1 MAKKTTWLKLF
12 CSLSGLSVI
21 PSSCFN
27 PESFF
32 SFKNESDT
40 IKLSNITSN
49 DLTVSDKL
57 THNDLLASNITS
69 SNFSQYF
76 ELKLVQKADEQQD
89 LNNLVDIKVGG
100 FSADDSNGILSFIV
114 TLEKKNSNPVEFKQV
129 SLEINGFLKKQEPV
143 SQPKND
149 TDNVK
154 KPENSN
160 NDESTDTTPPPTSD
174 EPSTD
179 QEKNPNS
186 SDESSTDQ
194 QKTPNSDESTTD
206 QSSSPTTVDETKKP
220 EPSSSE
226 TKLRV
231 FSDQEIYKKIYDRT
245 FSLEF
250 YTRYTRKNSSN
261 SNIEQLYYLN
271 NGTGW
276 LLDYQ
281 VSPENPDLYRLFLAT
296 NLHVAQ
302 TLWNKNDFDRPVT
315 DLESAP
321 ETIGFSL
328 GKSDQVE
335 FSAQNS
341 SLNNSVVKY
350 ATLLDNTAFYNRVP
364 NRANSWRVS
373 SQRLTIPQTV
383 FAAVDF
389 VNDQQTTQELSS
401 YWANQFK
408 TQFVNNRLDDKNL
421 LEHTYPKDAESRTKI
436 ADKYLEQGIGLYK
449 DFAVL
454 SVIVNLSPKMLAN
467 ESAQR
472 YNASRLLRKYVLEAI
487 HELNESSRLAKLPG
501 QLNLTNL
508 DLPYVD
514 LDYPSIEQNQP
525 NAYSFEEI
533 NKAYIAGYP
542 GVENSSN
549 ASRVNFRWV
558 QNNLN
563 KDPNYQLKPNINSGL
578 VNKTQ
583 DITGLIQYY
592 HNKYYHQYGITQ
604 EVLRSSL
611 RSGSSGSV
619 VYSKYG
625 LPFGIFWGGYNGGD
639 PQQEEN
645 NRGLFDYL
653 ANDTKKS
660 LNINVRY
667 SNPNRASRFKINIEP
682 YNLIDGTNKQKYP
695 NQTNSYREALAKYL
709 VWSQNNNFSNSTY
722 LFSHP

>member
-12 CSLSGLSVI
+12 CLLSGLSVI
-21 PSSCFN
+21 SSSCFN
-27 PESFF
+27 LESFF

-69 SNFSQYF
+69 SNFSRYF
-76 ELKLVQKADEQQD
+76 ELKLVQKADEQHD

-114 TLEKKNSNPVEFKQV
+114 TLEKKNSNPIEFKQV

-160 NDESTDTTPPPTSD
+160 DDESTDTTPPPI
-174 EPSTD
+174 
-179 QEKNPNS
+179 
-186 SDESSTDQ
+186 SDESTTDQ
-194 QKTPNSDESTTD
+194 QKTSDSDESTTD

-220 EPSSSE
+220 KPSSSE

-231 FSDQEIYKKIYDRT
+231 FSDKEIYKKIYDRT

-261 SNIEQLYYLN
+261 SNIEQLYYLT

-281 VSPENPDLYRLFLAT
+281 VSPQNPDLYRLFLAT

-341 SLNNSVVKY
+341 TLNNSVVKY
-350 ATLLDNTAFYNRVP
+350 ATLLDNTAYYNRVP
-364 NRANSWRVS
+364 NRANTWRVS

-421 LEHTYPKDAESRTKI
+421 LEHTYPKDVESRTKI

-454 SVIVNLSPKMLAN
+454 SVVVNLSPKMLAN
-467 ESAQR
+467 ESVQR
-472 YNASRLLRKYVLEAI
+472 YNGSRLLHKYVLEAI

-501 QLNLTNL
+501 QLNLTNQ

-514 LDYPSIEQNQP
+514 LDYPSIDQNQP

-542 GVENSSN
+542 GVEDSSN
-549 ASRVNFRWV
+549 SSRVNFRWV

-563 KDPNYQLKPNINSGL
+563 QDPNYQLKPNINSGL

-583 DITGLIQYY
+583 DITGLIQSY

-639 PQQEEN
+639 PQREEN

-667 SNPNRASRFKINIEP
+667 NNPNKVSRIKINIEP

-695 NQTNSYREALAKYL
+695 NQTSSYREALAKYL
-709 VWSQNNNFSNSTY
+709 VWSQNDNFSNSTY